1 MTDQAA
7 IVPSLGG
14 PIVPVVLVEEQA
26 IFRSGLRAVLEGEGF
41 EVVGEY
47 SSPEAALGE
56 EDVLGELEP
65 QTVVLCSLT
74 AEGWEEMAHRLL
86 LQSPDLRI
94 VGVVDAVGEQDAIEA
109 LSHGLVACVDRT
121 LTPDQW
127 VDRVTDAQEG
137 RLSASRTMMLY
148 RGAARYA
155 LVTLSEPPK
164 ARGLEALMPVL
175 SQRERLA
182 LANVSEGVPLETIEE
197 RMGVSERGLHEV
209 LESAC
214 RKLVVRARLEGV
226 VKRAR

>member
-1 MTDQAA
+1 MSDQEAM
-7 IVPSLGG
+7 VPSLRG
-14 PIVPVVLVEEQA
+14 PIGPVVLVEEQA

-47 SSPEAALGE
+47 SSPDAALSE
-56 EDVLGELEP
+56 EDVLGGLEP
-65 QTVVLCSLT
+65 QTVVLCSLS

-94 VGVVDAVGEQDAIEA
+94 VGVVDAVGERAAIEA

-127 VDRVTDAQEG
+127 VDRVTEAQEG

-164 ARGLEALMPVL
+164 RRGLEALMPVL
-175 SQRERLA
+175 SQRERVA
-182 LANVSEGVPLETIEE
+182 LANVSEGVPLESIEE
-197 RMGVSERGLHEV
+197 RMGVSERGIHEV

-214 RKLVVRARLEGV
+214 RKLVVRERLEGV

>member
-1 MTDQAA
+1 MSDQEEMSASLRGPAA
-7 IVPSLGG
+7 
-14 PIVPVVLVEEQA
+14 VVLVEEQG
-26 IFRSGLRAVLEGEGF
+26 IFRSGLRTVLEGGGF

-47 SSPEAALGE
+47 SSPEAALSE
-56 EDVLGELEP
+56 EDMLGALEP
-65 QTVVLCSLT
+65 QTVVLCSLS

-94 VGVVDAVGEQDAIEA
+94 VGVVDAVGEEAAIEA
-109 LSHGLVACVDRT
+109 LSHGLVACVERT

-127 VDRVTDAQEG
+127 VERVTAAQEG

-155 LVTLSEPPK
+155 LVTLSEAPK
-164 ARGLEALMPVL
+164 AGGLEALTPVL
-175 SQRERLA
+175 SQRERVA
-182 LANVSEGVPLETIEE
+182 LANVSEGVPLESIEE
-197 RMGVSERGLHEV
+197 RMGLSERGVHEV

-214 RKLVVRARLEGV
+214 RKLVVRERLEGV

>member
-1 MTDQAA
+1 VTDQEA
-7 IVPSLGG
+7 IVPSLRGR
-14 PIVPVVLVEEQA
+14 VVLVEEQG
-26 IFRSGLRAVLEGEGF
+26 IFRSGLRAVLEGGGF
-41 EVVGEY
+41 QVVGEY
-47 SSPEAALGE
+47 SSPEAALSE

-74 AEGWEEMAHRLL
+74 SEGWEEMAHRLL

-94 VGVVDAVGEQDAIEA
+94 VGVVDAVGERSAIEA
-109 LSHGLVACVDRT
+109 LSHGLVACVERT

-127 VDRVTDAQEG
+127 VERVTDAQEG

-164 ARGLEALMPVL
+164 AGGLEALTPVL
-175 SQRERLA
+175 SQRERVA
-182 LANVSEGVPLETIEE
+182 LANVSEGVPLESIEE
-197 RMGVSERGLHEV
+197 RMGITERGVHEV

-214 RKLVVRARLEGV
+214 RKLVVRERLEGV